1 MAPSEIQGTLGKE
14 TRFNSVILVH
24 PLGPSCNSA
33 QPSTPSRGTA
43 GSGPRR
49 LLTGLGQPRVGGP
62 GIPTTPADKQ
72 QLAKLGHQG
81 AEREGRGWWASSGT
95 SGIFPLSRGSESFSH
110 AGRTGPSHG
119 MSTTDRRS
127 HGGPRARGHSDSVP
141 QRSSGPGSSVLLKLP
156 VRHPL
161 GGSKH

>member
-1 MAPSEIQGTLGKE
+1 MGKE

-141 QRSSGPGSSVLLKLP
+141 QRCSGPGSSVLLKLP